1 MLALALC
8 VPFLFGGWVWDDH
21 VLLESARPGGWLSL
35 WTEPITPVTSGPGSS
50 YYRPFALSVMMLLS
64 KLGGPFAIH
73 LAAGALH
80 AISTHLVWKM
90 LHASGARASA
100 VPLAMVFAAHPVA
113 TEVLGWASALPDAL
127 STALSLGALWACRTS
142 KIGPFVALAL
152 LALLSKESAIAFVC
166 VAPWVAAE
174 SKPERYDLRTLKAAM
189 GLLVLW
195 AAVRIEIAGVSGP
208 SEILY
213 ASSLMEAPFELAS
226 LLIWPWPITAARDA
240 WLMGTTHLTI
250 GIAAL
255 ATILIYSRKTGRIHW
270 FVAMTGLILLATPIV
285 AQSHFVADRYV
296 YPAVSCAILALA
308 RLEMP
313 KRANHFLTAL
323 CGVFV
328 LTTHIP
334 RASDWRDDNALFQS
348 ATKAQP
354 TSAYSWHLLGVVKLH
369 QNAYSEAAS
378 AFKRALELEH
388 PLAEDSELLLVALV
402 EAGDYPEAVAWIEN
416 NHQIYVTAR
425 YLAYAA
431 KSFLHTGNVA
441 AAASNIGA
449 LRLSDGSYDGPEW
462 VDALADEIHQASQK
476 NTEDPTLTTE
486 PTRSELPPA
495 TP

>member
-35 WTEPITPVTSGPGSS
+35 WTEPITPVTAGPGSS
-50 YYRPFALSVMMLLS
+50 YYRPFALSVMTLLS
-64 KLGGPFAIH
+64 TLGGPFAIH
-73 LAAGALH
+73 LAAGVLH
-80 AISTHLVWKM
+80 AISTHLLWK
-90 LHASGARASA
+90 LLRASGAGASA
-100 VPLAMVFAAHPVA
+100 VPLAMIFAAHPVA

-142 KIGPFVALAL
+142 KTGPFLALAL

-174 SKPERYDLRTLKAAM
+174 SKPERYDRSTLKAAV
-189 GLLVLW
+189 GLLVIW

-208 SEILY
+208 SAVFY
-213 ASSLMEAPFELAS
+213 ASSFMEAPLEPAS
-226 LLIWPWPITAARDA
+226 LLIWPWPITATRDA
-240 WLMGTTHLTI
+240 WLMGPTHLTI
-250 GIAAL
+250 GLAAL
-255 ATILIYSRKTGRIHW
+255 AAILIYSRKTGRVHW

-296 YPAVSCAILALA
+296 YPAVGCAILSLA
-308 RLEMP
+308 SLEMP
-313 KRANHFLTAL
+313 KRVNHFLTAL
-323 CGVFV
+323 CGVLV
-328 LTTHIP
+328 VTTHIP
-334 RASDWRDDNALFQS
+334 RAADWRDDNALFQS

-369 QNAYSEAAS
+369 QSAYSEAAS

-416 NHQIYVTAR
+416 NHQIYVTPL

-441 AAASNIGA
+441 AAASNVDS
-449 LRLSDGSYDGPEW
+449 LRLSNGSYDGPEW

-476 NTEDPTLTTE
+476 NNEDPALTTE